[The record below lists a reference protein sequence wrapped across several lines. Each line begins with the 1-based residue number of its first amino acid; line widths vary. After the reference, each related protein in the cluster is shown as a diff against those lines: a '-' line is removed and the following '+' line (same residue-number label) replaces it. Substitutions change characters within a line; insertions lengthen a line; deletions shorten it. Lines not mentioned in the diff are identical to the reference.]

1 MCRLTIEYNSDRE
14 ITNKLVAAIME
25 VIEQEQAA
33 VSSISNTRDKSIDI
47 PDFMKNPETR
57 EG

>member
-47 PDFMKNPETR
+47 PDFMKHMETKV
-57 EG
+57 

>member
-33 VSSISNTRDKSIDI
+33 VSSISNTKDKSIDI
-47 PDFMKNPETR
+47 PDFMKNL
-57 EG
+57 